1 METCLVIS
9 ISFGRIR
16 KSGQHTAMTT
26 QHMLM
31 YGLSLSPIR
40 AHFQKTP
47 VILATWLAI
56 RRIGVFFLQ
65 SDFISLP
72 ILIPVEDA
80 RRKVVDVCAC
90 ADEQQDNE
98 EERLEVE

>member
-1 METCLVIS
+1 MSRLASLCS
-9 ISFGRIR
+9 IKGL
-16 KSGQHTAMTT
+16 GQHTAMTT

-47 VILATWLAI
+47 VILAMWLADS
-56 RRIGVFFLQ
+56 RIIVSFLALE
-65 SDFISLP
+65 FISLP

-80 RRKVVDVCAC
+80 WRKVVDVCAC
-90 ADEQQDNE
+90 ADEQEDNE